1 MAQYLYYQCRSIN
14 SIMKTSTKTTVIL
27 KAFDMKLK
35 AMLQDD
41 LKNFKAIQNQKNNY
55 SKQAA

>member
-1 MAQYLYYQCRSIN
+1 
-14 SIMKTSTKTTVIL
+14 MKTSTKTTVIL
-27 KAFDMKLK
+27 KAFDMKLRT
-35 AMLQDD
+35 MLQED

>member
-1 MAQYLYYQCRSIN
+1 MKN
-14 SIMKTSTKTTVIL
+14 SAKTTVML

-35 AMLQDD
+35 AMLQED
-41 LKNFKAIQNQKNNY
+41 LKNFKAIQNRKNNF